1 MKKIKSIIVR
11 ATLSGNGVV
20 QFDSKDQK
28 YAHNASEALVKT
40 RNNNVN
46 YAKACFR
53 QIGTHPES
61 GRPRISKTLKISADG
76 IRHAIHAEE
85 HPFHTPNVGISPA
98 FRIPYLANL
107 GTIQRGY
114 MITDT
119 EERKKSCYTVTSA
132 IEISGAIPVLEFFCR
147 SGAKDKNAN
156 TDEEGRVL
164 TKTEDDD
171 KDTTLFSRETT
182 GNTLYTFTAAIDT
195 SELGFFS
202 LSSLADRRAVID
214 SGVEAFRKALSDNL
228 GSEVPAPAYFT
239 KEGCAYQIPEKGIL
253 LTDSQV
259 KVMVLDLLQKMARV
273 SINKSQCGYAQVDS
287 LFIKCVVNP
296 LCDSAIPDAKETAP
310 EGWTLAYDAT
320 KGFVLPDDTLESFCR
335 PYKELPSYEDAEA
348 LVQDLES
355 QVDSGKA
362 KKREAKA
369 QKREAAKNKKA
380 AAMSAAAGEE
390 G

>member
-1 MKKIKSIIVR
+1 MKNIKAILVR
-11 ATLSGNGVV
+11 ATMSGNGVV
-20 QFDSKDQK
+20 QFDSKEQK
-28 YAHNASEALVKT
+28 FAHNSSEALVKT

-46 YAKACFR
+46 YGKACFR
-53 QIGTHPES
+53 QIGVHPET

-76 IRHAIHAEE
+76 IRHAIHVEE

-119 EERKKSCYTVTSA
+119 EERKKSAYTVTSA
-132 IEISGAIPVLEFFCR
+132 IEVGGAIPVLEFFCR

-156 TDEEGRVL
+156 TDEEGRVVA
-164 TKTEDDD
+164 KTEDDG

-182 GNTLYTFTAAIDT
+182 GATRYTFTAAIDVA
-195 SELGFFS
+195 ELGFFS

-214 SGVEAFRKALSDNL
+214 SGVEAFSKALSANL
-228 GSEVPAPAYFT
+228 GSEVPAPAYFI

-253 LTDSQV
+253 LTDDQV
-259 KVMVLDLLQKMARV
+259 KLLILDLLQKMARV
-273 SINKSQCGYAQVDS
+273 SINKSQSGFAQVDS
-287 LFIKCVVNP
+287 LHIKCVVNP
-296 LCDSAIPDAKETAP
+296 LLDSAIPDIKETVP
-310 EGWTLAYDAT
+310 EGWTLAFDAT
-320 KGFVLPDDTLESFCR
+320 KGFVLPVDTLESFNR
-335 PYKELPSYEDAEA
+335 PYKELSSYEDAEA
-348 LVQDLES
+348 LVQELEA

-362 KKREAKA
+362 KKREAKV
-369 QKREAAKNKKA
+369 QKREAAKAKK
-380 AAMSAAAGEE
+380 SASTEEE